1 MSRVVLCIVVLAAS
15 AALAA
20 QQAPPAGPV
29 LRAAVDQVVVDV
41 IVTDAS
47 GAPVSGLTAAD
58 FEIRER
64 GKAQTIGTFS
74 EVSLPLTSRPEGAP
88 LPPAG
93 ARGDTRSADATAVER
108 RLYVLL
114 LDDQHVSLDLSAE
127 VRRTAHA
134 FVRRFV
140 QPGDLV
146 AVVTT
151 ARLGDGRHDVTDD
164 LPAVEAAIDRF
175 TGMLGPAAALITPN
189 AAGERNVDRLGGVD
203 TGSDTAAEET
213 ARAVSALHTLGS
225 VAEGLASV
233 HGRKAVLYVSE
244 GFDADPGDRRTDER
258 ASLLRDILDAAARAN
273 VTLYT
278 FNPGGLNQHGNV
290 MAAGLS
296 PAGMQQSRPGAD
308 RRARM
313 RFLSQLAERTG
324 GTASIDTNSHLSALE
339 RVAVESSHYYLLGY
353 VPAESKRD
361 GGFRPIEVRARRPE
375 LRVSARQGYYAPKD
389 KK

>member
-1 MSRVVLCIVVLAAS
+1 VALMVSAISLGGRAS
-15 AALAA
+15 
-20 QQAPPAGPV
+20 QSPTEAGPQTPV

-41 IVTDAS
+41 VVTDAS
-47 GAPVSGLTAAD
+47 GSPVSGLTAAD

-88 LPPAG
+88 LPLASAP
-93 ARGDTRSADATAVER
+93 GDTRSADDKAVER

-164 LPAVEAAIDRF
+164 LSAVEAAIDRF

-189 AAGERNVDRLGGVD
+189 AAGARNADRLGGVD

-213 ARAVSALHTLGS
+213 ARAVATLRTLGS

-244 GFDADPGDRRTDER
+244 GFDADPGDRRIGER

-273 VTLYT
+273 VTLYS

-308 RRARM
+308 QRARM

-324 GTASIDTNSHLSALE
+324 GAASIDTNNHLSALE

-361 GGFRPIEVRARRPE
+361 GGFRAIEVRARRPE
-375 LRVSARQGYYAPKD
+375 LHVSARKGYYAPKD